1 MNTHDQ
7 TPFDIDLDPWR
18 PVFHVAPPAGLL
30 NDPNGLVFW
39 QGRHHAFFQ
48 WNPKG
53 CTHENKSWGHRASAD
68 LVHWETM
75 PIALEPTDWFDAQG
89 CYSGS
94 AVADGD
100 DLVLIYTGNVRDA
113 EGRRETRQCLARS
126 RDGRIFEK
134 LGPVLDGPLPG
145 YTTHFRDPKVTRVG
159 DGWCMVLGAQTEGL
173 HGTVLLLA
181 STDLTRWEAATPL
194 LDAGEHGYMCECPDL
209 FRLDGT
215 DVLLVCEQRETK
227 PGEGSG
233 NVAGWIAGRLDPANG
248 TFDHGA
254 FRRLDHGR
262 DFYAP
267 QTWEA
272 PDGRRLMLAWM
283 GLPEQ
288 DDAPTVAA
296 GWLHCLTLPRE
307 LRFVDG
313 RLTQSPAAELEA
325 LRGPARRV
333 RAPIVAGERDFPELA
348 GETYELAVALDPRE
362 TSDLAFDLRV
372 TGEEA
377 TTVEIDRAGSV
388 VRLTSRDREGTT
400 VALGAAPLDGPV
412 DQLRIFVDRSSIEV
426 FVGDGRIVLS
436 ARIYPSP
443 GATGIRARSIGGAVV
458 AGITFW
464 PLGPRQTA
472 E

>member
-7 TPFDIDLDPWR
+7 TPFDLDIDPWR
-18 PVFHVAPPAGLL
+18 PVFHLSPTAGLL
-30 NDPNGLVFW
+30 NDPNGLVYW
-39 QGRHHAFFQ
+39 RGQHHAFFQ

-53 CTHENKSWGHRASAD
+53 CTHDNKSWGHRASAD
-68 LVHWETM
+68 LVHWESM

-126 RDGRIFEK
+126 RDGEHFSK
-134 LGPVLDGPLPG
+134 LGPIIGGPLPG
-145 YTTHFRDPKVTRVG
+145 YTTHFRDPKVMRAG
-159 DGWCMVLGAQTEGL
+159 GGWRMVLGAQTESL
-173 HGTVLLLA
+173 QGTVLLFA
-181 STDLTRWEAATPL
+181 STDLTRWDAATPL

-209 FRLDGT
+209 FRLDGK
-215 DVLLVCEQRETK
+215 DVLLFCEQRETK

-233 NVAGWIAGRLDPANG
+233 NVAGWIAGRFDSASG
-248 TFDHGA
+248 AFDHGP

-272 PDGRRLMLAWM
+272 PDSRRLMLAWM

-288 DDAPTVAA
+288 DEAPTIAS

-307 LRFVDG
+307 LRVVDG
-313 RLTQSPAAELEA
+313 MLMQRPAVELEA
-325 LRGPARRV
+325 LRGPVRRI
-333 RAPIVAGERDFPELA
+333 RAPIVAGECDFPEFT

-372 TGEEA
+372 AGEEA
-377 TTVEIDRAGSV
+377 TTLEIDRAGGI
-388 VRLTSRDREGTT
+388 VRLTTRGREETT
-400 VALGAAPLDGPV
+400 IALGEAPLDGPV
-412 DQLRIFVDRSSIEV
+412 DLLRIFVDRSSIEV

-458 AGITFW
+458 ACITFW
-464 PLGPRQTA
+464 PLGPRQTL